1 MSNASP
7 YSGAV
12 LKRSAVHFLIGKVV
26 SAVLT
31 LTILL
36 WLVRL
41 LTVAEYGTYVALV
54 AGVELA
60 LVITSFGLPWIAA
73 RYFPEFR
80 MHANG
85 KQLARF
91 TWQIIALIW
100 LFVISG
106 ATLIFIAMPWLLVPM
121 KLGQQID
128 VARLYLL
135 VLVVEG
141 SRRNMQECILEPLLQ
156 QAQAQFSQVLRNLA
170 LLACLGVMVIQDTVD
185 LQHVVL
191 AELAGTT
198 LGSASVLYGV
208 IRYLRMHRD
217 LPGAEG
223 WRPPRWLDMWRTA
236 RHMYLSCL
244 VNMTY
249 SQPAFI
255 FLTQRFLGVETTAL
269 FGFLLNL
276 YGQIYRYLPANLLF
290 GLIRPK
296 LIASYV
302 GEGGMAQLMRNANLV
317 GKMSLFV
324 LMPLLVFAWLTGGEL
339 LSLLSGGKFTQSG
352 YYLGGMLLMLIP
364 LSQRQILETVAV
376 ACGQSHLCFWGSMFG
391 ILTLPLAY
399 WLLELGQGLWSP
411 ILAMIVGQIIF
422 NSTLIGAMRL
432 TTTYRPDTGGL
443 FKLMAA
449 AVMEFVLIT
458 LVIIDWTDSLQLN
471 ANDAVGFLINVRA
484 LVYEFL
490 SQQIIV
496 PAHGWLDLSIIA
508 AIALSLFLLTSYFF
522 KPFRAEERTRLNRL
536 LPRNVFVW

>member
-1 MSNASP
+1 MSNTSP
-7 YSGAV
+7 YSGTV
-12 LKRSAVHFLIGKVV
+12 LKRSAIHFLIGKVV
-26 SAVLT
+26 SAVLA
-31 LTILL
+31 LSILL

-60 LVITSFGLPWIAA
+60 LVITSFGMPWVAA

-85 KQLARF
+85 KQLAQF
-91 TWQIIALIW
+91 AWQFIALIC

-106 ATLIFIAMPWLLVPM
+106 ALLLFMAMPWLLVPM
-121 KLGQQID
+121 KLGQQMD

-135 VLVVEG
+135 VLVLEG
-141 SRRNMQECILEPLLQ
+141 SRRNIQECILEPLLL
-156 QAQAQFSQVLRNLA
+156 QAQAQFSQVVRNLA
-170 LLACLGVMVIQDTVD
+170 LLVCLGVLVVQDAVN

-191 AELAGTT
+191 AELAGTI
-198 LGSASVLYGV
+198 LGTASALHGV
-208 IRYLRMHRD
+208 VRYLRIHRNLHGKD
-217 LPGAEG
+217 G
-223 WRPPRWLDMWRTA
+223 WQPPRWLDMLSTA
-236 RHMYLSCL
+236 RHMYFSCL

-249 SQPAFI
+249 SQPIFI
-255 FLTQRFLGVETTAL
+255 FLTQRFLGVESTAL
-269 FGFLLNL
+269 FGFILNI
-276 YGQIYRYLPANLLF
+276 YAQIHRYLPANLLF

-296 LIASYV
+296 LVASYV
-302 GEGGMAQLMRNANLV
+302 GEGSMGQLMRNANLV

-339 LSLLSGGKFTQSG
+339 LSLLSGGKFIQSG

-376 ACGQSHLCFWGSMFG
+376 ACGQSHLCFWGSSLG

-422 NSTLIGAMRL
+422 NSTLIGAMRF
-432 TTTYRPDTGGL
+432 TTSYRPDTGGL

-449 AVMEFVLIT
+449 AFMEFVLIIM
-458 LVIIDWTDSLQLN
+458 VIIDWTDSLQIHT
-471 ANDAVGFLINVRA
+471 NDFVGLLVNFRTI
-484 LVYEFL
+484 VYEFL
-490 SQQIIV
+490 AQQTIV
-496 PAHGWLDLSIIA
+496 PTHGWLDLALVA
-508 AIALSLFLLTSYFF
+508 AIALNFFLLTSYFL
-522 KPFRAEERTRLNRL
+522 KPFREEERTRLNRML
-536 LPRNVFVW
+536 NRNIFVW